1 MSFPGLA
8 MGAAGAA
15 GAAAMSPIDSMM
27 YLFSSNP
34 YFIGLMMFFLNVGG
48 RFIGLEISKQQ
59 ELFFQHPWVR
69 RGLIFVVLFV
79 ATRNLAVAFWCTV
92 AIVLLFGYL
101 FNENS
106 SMCLFG
112 RGGATGST
120 CEHSE
125 PSGGMTPEEREILQR
140 LSAKAQRFLSDPKA
154 VVAETE
160 EVQPMEVYGAN
171 MALLRKV

>member
-1 MSFPGLA
+1 
-8 MGAAGAA
+8 MGATGAA
-15 GAAAMSPIDSMM
+15 SAVAAMSPVDSMM

-92 AIVLLFGYL
+92 GIVLLFGYL

-112 RGGATGST
+112 RGGMTGST
-120 CEHSE
+120 CQRTE
-125 PSGGMTPEEREILQR
+125 PSEGMTPEEREILQR
-140 LSAKAQRFLSDPKA
+140 LSAKAQRFLPKA
-154 VVAETE
+154 GVETTTAADD
-160 EVQPMEVYGAN
+160 VPAMEVYGAN

>member
-1 MSFPGLA
+1 MSFPGMA
-8 MGAAGAA
+8 MGVASAGAS
-15 GAAAMSPIDSMM
+15 AAALSPIDSMM

-59 ELFFQHPWVR
+59 EMFFQHPWVR

-92 AIVLLFGYL
+92 GIVLLFGYL

-112 RGGATGST
+112 RGGVAGASCQTEG
-120 CEHSE
+120 
-125 PSGGMTPEEREILQR
+125 GGMTPEEREILQR
-140 LSAKAQRFLSDPKA
+140 LSAKAQRFLAPKGEA
-154 VVAETE
+154 PQGDAP
-160 EVQPMEVYGAN
+160 VQPMEIYGAN
-171 MALLRKV
+171 MALLKRV